1 MRIVWMICRLVFGAV
16 FVYAGAL
23 KMGDAAGFAANIF
36 NYQLLPARMVYG
48 AAIVLPAVEVVCGLA
63 LAANTLARGA
73 SVVLNA
79 LMLTFIGAMGW
90 AMARGLDVDCGC
102 FGGGAQSVGKETL
115 IRDTV
120 ILAVGLVAMWG
131 AFAQAGKDEG

>member
-1 MRIVWMICRLVFGAV
+1 MRTVWMLSRLVFGAV

-36 NYQLLPARMVYG
+36 NYQLLPAKMVYG
-48 AAIVLPAVEVVCGLA
+48 AAIILPAVEVVCGLA
-63 LAANTLARGA
+63 LMANTLARGA
-73 SVVLNA
+73 SVVLSA

-102 FGGGAQSVGKETL
+102 FGGTQAVGRETL
-115 IRDTV
+115 IRDAV
-120 ILAVGLVAMWG
+120 ILVVGLVAMWG
-131 AFAQAGKDEG
+131 AFAQTRRYEG